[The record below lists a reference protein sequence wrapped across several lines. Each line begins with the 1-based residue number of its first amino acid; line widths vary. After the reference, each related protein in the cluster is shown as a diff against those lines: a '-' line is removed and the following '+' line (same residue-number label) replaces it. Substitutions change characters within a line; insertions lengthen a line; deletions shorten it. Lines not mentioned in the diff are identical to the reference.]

1 MAMSVGDKGEDA
13 PMSDIN
19 TTPLVDIMLVLL
31 IIFLITVPVVLK
43 TVTLKLPD
51 VVFEPTTTKPE
62 NVNLSVRSADTDG
75 DGEPNADSS
84 ACEVYWGSTPV
95 DSKQLLDLGQ
105 KKLEKLIADI
115 GGVQNITEENF
126 PEVHIRGD
134 INTPYQC
141 IGGVIYTMQYAG
153 FQKIGFIS
161 EPAPGSGTLGRL

>member
-31 IIFLITVPVVLK
+31 IIFLITVPVVLE
-43 TVTLKLPD
+43 TVNLKLPD

-62 NVNLSVRSADTDG
+62 NVLLSIRSADTDG

-84 ACEVYWGSTPV
+84 ACEVENIGARRLQTV
-95 DSKQLLDLGQ
+95 
-105 KKLEKLIADI
+105 LEKLLEDI
-115 GGVQNITEENF
+115 GGPQNITEENF

-134 INTPYQC
+134 VNTPYQC

-161 EPAPGSGTLGRL
+161 EPAPGSGTVGRL